1 MEQQMPQHRIE
12 QARPQPAA
20 LASTPTTLV
29 LQQDPVLLN
38 LEEFLIKRDQ
48 LRPLQL
54 PLLSQLPLGMSEHF
68 FAMSKEINSHGQSGE
83 SPSGSGR
90 QVVYRQFR
98 RRTSLQSS
106 RPVSILLRQ
115 LDREGVFRR
124 RRTRRRFQLRRVCR
138 EVGQRVV
145 NRLRI

>member
-1 MEQQMPQHRIE
+1 MQQQMPQHGVE
-12 QARPQPAA
+12 QARSEPTA
-20 LASTPTTLV
+20 LAPTATTLV

-38 LEEFLIKRDQ
+38 LEEFLVQRDQ
-48 LRPLQL
+48 LRSLQL

-98 RRTSLQSS
+98 RR
-106 RPVSILLRQ
+106 
-115 LDREGVFRR
+115 
-124 RRTRRRFQLRRVCR
+124 
-138 EVGQRVV
+138 
-145 NRLRI
+145 